1 MTDITAPRQHDPAVA
16 DFLQRHVEF
25 QNRVRELETEN
36 AQLLVEI
43 DRAHE
48 KIAQQDRIIRRTAE
62 SRDVFKSRCVAMATE
77 ISGISTLC
85 LRALE
90 TSKQTEWRDNGGED
104 NLRRL
109 PSRVPQLPSNE
120 VKT

>member
-1 MTDITAPRQHDPAVA
+1 MTDITTTRQHDPSVV

-25 QNRVRELETEN
+25 QNRVKELEAEN
-36 AQLLVEI
+36 MLLVSEL
-43 DRAHE
+43 DKAHE

-62 SRDVFKSRCVAMATE
+62 SRDVFKSRCVAMETE

-85 LRALE
+85 LRALQM
-90 TSKQTEWRDNGGED
+90 SKQTDWRDNGGED
-104 NLRRL
+104 GLRRI
-109 PSRVPQLPSNE
+109 PRVPQLPSNE